1 MISIMKH
8 VLAAAM
14 TICVFA
20 TAAAAVAVAEEG
32 GGGGCQAEE
41 AVFFNFGDS
50 NSDTGGVAAGSDT
63 TSPSRR
69 PRLLPPPHRPALR
82 RPPRRRLPLPKNFRL
97 LATAQNSES
106 LPTRYLSPYLEA
118 LGSDFSNGANFA
130 IAGSTTLPNNVP
142 FALRIQVQQFL
153 HFRSRSLE
161 LSAQGFGATVDE
173 DGFRRALYSID
184 IGQNDLTGIVGSKL
198 PYDQMIAR
206 IPPVVGE
213 IRSAVTTLYNTGA
226 RNFWIHNTGPLG
238 CLPEKLAAPRK
249 DDSDLD
255 AYGCLKTANDVARE
269 FNSQLS
275 TICDEMRSELRNS
288 TIVYTD
294 IFAIKYDLIA
304 NYTSYGKFREAVN
317 GVLRLRG
324 PPYNYNKSI
333 TCLNPACQVCDDGA
347 KYISWDGVHYT
358 EAANSAVA
366 NKILTAEYSD
376 PRTEFGFFCST
387 A

>member
-20 TAAAAVAVAEEG
+20 TAAAAAVVVAEEG
-32 GGGGCQAEE
+32 GGGGGCRAEE

-50 NSDTGGVAAGSDT
+50 NSDTGGVAAGLGYHFPLPDGRAFF
-63 TSPSRR
+63 RR
-69 PRLLPPPHRPALR
+69 PTGRLCDG
-82 RPPRRRLPLPKNFRL
+82 RLVVDFLC
-97 LATAQNSES
+97 ES

-130 IAGSTTLPNNVP
+130 VAGSTTLPNNVP

-173 DGFRRALYSID
+173 DGFGRALYSID
-184 IGQNDLTGIVGSKL
+184 IGQNDLTGIVGSRL

-304 NYTSYGKFREAVN
+304 NYTSYGFEKPLTACC
-317 GVLRLRG
+317 GYGG
-324 PPYNYNKSI
+324 PPYNYNRSV

-366 NKILTAEYSD
+366 NKILTAEYSN

-387 A
+387 T

>member
-1 MISIMKH
+1 
-8 VLAAAM
+8 
-14 TICVFA
+14 
-20 TAAAAVAVAEEG
+20 
-32 GGGGCQAEE
+32 
-41 AVFFNFGDS
+41 
-50 NSDTGGVAAGSDT
+50 
-63 TSPSRR
+63 
-69 PRLLPPPHRPALR
+69 
-82 RPPRRRLPLPKNFRL
+82 
-97 LATAQNSES
+97 
-106 LPTRYLSPYLEA
+106 
-118 LGSDFSNGANFA
+118 FSNGANFA
-130 IAGSTTLPNNVP
+130 VAGSTTLPNNVP

-184 IGQNDLTGIVGSKL
+184 IGQNDLTGIVGSRL

-226 RNFWIHNTGPLG
+226 RNFWMHNTGPLG

-304 NYTSYGKFREAVN
+304 NYTSYGFEKPLTACC
-317 GVLRLRG
+317 GYGG
-324 PPYNYNKSI
+324 PPYNYNRSV

-366 NKILTAEYSD
+366 NKILTAEYSN

-387 A
+387 T